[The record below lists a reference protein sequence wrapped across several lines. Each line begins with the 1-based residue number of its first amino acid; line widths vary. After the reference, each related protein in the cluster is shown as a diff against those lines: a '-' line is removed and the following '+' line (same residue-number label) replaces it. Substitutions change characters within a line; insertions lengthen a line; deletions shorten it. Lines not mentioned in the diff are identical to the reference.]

1 MTYLEYIVMFCTGNS
16 EVPKLGI
23 QSLKLSVAQHVGE
36 YDEGF
41 LLTCQHW
48 HGLIPARGQNE
59 KRMMMKHFWSWLLG
73 GPKTSYKMT

>member
-1 MTYLEYIVMFCTGNS
+1 MFCAGNT

-36 YDEGF
+36 YGRGL

-48 HGLIPARGQNE
+48 HGLIPTRGQNE
-59 KRMMMKHFWSWLLG
+59 KKKDSETLLE
-73 GPKTSYKMT
+73 PTY